1 MADKYVLL
9 KTTTLSSNT
18 QGPDRHPQ
26 SFISFYQCSK
36 QPVQLLTIK

>member
-9 KTTTLSSNT
+9 KTTTPSSNT
-18 QGPDRHPQ
+18 QGPDRHRQ
-26 SFISFYQCSK
+26 SFYQFSK